1 MRKLIAAMKVSVDGK
16 MEGPDGFADWVP
28 AWSDDY
34 GLTAQIDA
42 CVLGGRMYPG
52 YEQYWTPIQDE
63 PEKPHP
69 MSGQVPTPAEVDWA
83 RFAARTPHYVVSNT
97 LSSAQWPLTTF
108 LRGIDEVAALQQAP
122 GRDVYLMGGA
132 VLTRSLIEAGL
143 VDELRLIVYPL
154 VVGEGR
160 TLFEATTPRHRLDLQ
175 DVHRLSDGRVCL
187 TYALDAAAVPAA
199 DAAADAADAG

>member
-52 YEQYWTPIQDE
+52 YEQYWSPIQDE

-83 RFAARTPHYVVSNT
+83 RFAARTPHYVVSST
-97 LSSAQWPLTTF
+97 LSSAQWPLTAF
-108 LRGIDEVAALQQAP
+108 LRGSGEVAALKQAP

-132 VLTRSLIEAGL
+132 VLTRSLIDAGL

-154 VVGEGR
+154 VVGAGR
-160 TLFEATTPRHRLDLQ
+160 ALFAATTPRRRLDLR

-187 TYALDAAAVPAA
+187 TYALDAAAVP
-199 DAAADAADAG
+199 DAAADGELG